1 MAARAP
7 ERRIAVQWGRPR
19 GDDGRLALYPV
30 DVVIE
35 ASARANL
42 LRDVSEVFA
51 KEKINVAGM
60 RVHDMAGE
68 ATRLHFTVE
77 VADAARL
84 AQVLAQVA
92 RVPGVRSAR
101 RR

>member
-1 MAARAP
+1 
-7 ERRIAVQWGRPR
+7 
-19 GDDGRLALYPV
+19 
-30 DVVIE
+30 
-35 ASARANL
+35 
-42 LRDVSEVFA
+42 
-51 KEKINVAGM
+51 M